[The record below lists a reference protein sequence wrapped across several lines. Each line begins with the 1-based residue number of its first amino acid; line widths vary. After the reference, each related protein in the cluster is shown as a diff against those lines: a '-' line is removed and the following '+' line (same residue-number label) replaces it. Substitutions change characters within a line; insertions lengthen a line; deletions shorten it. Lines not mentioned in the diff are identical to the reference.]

1 MAPFSNP
8 SDAQPDLSEL
18 QERALRRR
26 QRYARA
32 GKLARPLLT
41 FAVVCTSRLWTW
53 VSTWNPAPR
62 TLLHLFI
69 VVLVVLTG
77 IVSRLPADMLMTNR
91 ANPGS
96 TGNFLSDLVAPVFP
110 ASSEYEYTGDT
121 PVPDEAFA
129 AIDALPVIESQPRLH
144 GPFTTMANTV
154 VDSASIRTG
163 PGTEYDQLG
172 TLSMGT
178 SVQVVARHGDWFQV
192 RGRGGEI
199 FWVAAELLNVNA
211 TAREILP
218 EATNIPTPPPPRVG
232 TVNTSNLALR
242 DGPGTTYVGLTR
254 LSNGTSLELLAS
266 YGDWLQVQTA
276 QGTVGWV
283 SGEYLDIADGVI
295 ERVEVVNSV
304 PEPDPALVGAINA
317 QSVNLRGGPGTDYN
331 RIGRLT
337 ADTTLDLLGRHGDWL
352 QVRTPQGT
360 VGWVSSEL
368 ISASNYVVRRVPQ
381 AQDIPALPQPE
392 PQVVAQSDNFDQP
405 AAPEQ
410 PASEPAQREPEPAQ
424 PEPEPE
430 PIRPAADPTQPPEER
445 FEPPAEPTQP
455 PPSPTPPPAERFE
468 PEPTSTRPAPSP
480 TQAPPEPTSTRPAP
494 SPTQP
499 APEPSPTQPAP
510 SPTQPAPDP
519 TEPAPEPEPTEPAP
533 EPSPTQPAPEPSP
546 TQPAPEPTQP
556 APEPEPTQPDLE
568 PEPLPTEPAPEPP
581 PPSPTPEPPPPTPE
595 PTPEPVVPASQV
607 VDFAMQFVGVNYVW
621 GGASPSGFDCSGF
634 TMYVYG
640 NFGLSLPHNAAA
652 QYNTRYGAIIS
663 SQAELLPGD
672 LVFFANTYTAG
683 ISHVGIYIG
692 GGNVV
697 QALSPGQGVGV
708 ASLYSSYWA
717 QHYYSALRPNL

>member
-1 MAPFSNP
+1 MAPFSHP

-41 FAVVCTSRLWTW
+41 FVVVCTSRLWTW
-53 VSTWNPAPR
+53 VSTWKPAPR

-77 IVSRLPADMLMTNR
+77 IVSRLPADMLATNR
-91 ANPGS
+91 TNPGS

-129 AIDALPVIESQPRLH
+129 AIDALPVIESQPQLH
-144 GPFTTMANTV
+144 GPFTTIANTV
-154 VDSASIRTG
+154 VDNAGIRTG
-163 PGTEYDQLG
+163 PGTDYDQLG

-178 SVQVVARHGDWFQV
+178 SVRVVARHGDWFQV
-192 RGRGGEI
+192 RGRSGEI

-218 EATNIPTPPPPRVG
+218 EATNIPTPPLPRVG
-232 TVNTSNLALR
+232 MVNTSNLALR
-242 DGPGTTYVGLTR
+242 DGPGTTYMGLTR
-254 LSNGTSLELLAS
+254 LANGTSLELLVR

-295 ERVEVVNSV
+295 ERVEVVSSV
-304 PEPDPALVGAINA
+304 PDPDPALLGAINA

-331 RIGRLT
+331 RIGTLT

-368 ISASNYVVRRVPQ
+368 IIAGDYIVRRVPV
-381 AQDIPALPQPE
+381 AQNIPALPQPE
-392 PQVVAQSDNFDQP
+392 PQVVAQSNTVNQQP

-410 PASEPAQREPEPAQ
+410 PASEPVQREPEPAQ
-424 PEPEPE
+424 PEPESE
-430 PIRPAADPTQPPEER
+430 PVRPAADPTQPPEER

-455 PPSPTPPPAERFE
+455 PPSPTQPPASPTEPPAERFE
-468 PEPTSTRPAPSP
+468 PSP
-480 TQAPPEPTSTRPAP
+480 T
-494 SPTQP
+494 PTQP
-499 APEPSPTQPAP
+499 PA
-510 SPTQPAPDP
+510 
-519 TEPAPEPEPTEPAP
+519 
-533 EPSPTQPAPEPSP
+533 SPTQPAPEPSP

-556 APEPEPTQPDLE
+556 APEPTQPAPEPTQPAPEPTQPAPEPTQPAPEPDQPDLE

-581 PPSPTPEPPPPTPE
+581 PPEPTPEPPPPTPE

-607 VDFAMQFVGVNYVW
+607 VNFAMQFVGANYVW
-621 GGASPSGFDCSGF
+621 GGAGPGGFDCSGF

-640 NFGLSLPHNAAA
+640 NFGLSLPHSAAA

-663 SQAELLPGD
+663 SQSELLPGD

>member
-1 MAPFSNP
+1 MAPFSHP

-18 QERALRRR
+18 QERALQRR

-41 FAVVCTSRLWTW
+41 FVVVGISRLWNW
-53 VSTWNPAPR
+53 VSTWKLAPR

-77 IVSRLPADMLMTNR
+77 IVSRLPADMLTTNR
-91 ANPGS
+91 TNSAS

-144 GPFTTMANTV
+144 GPFTTVANTV
-154 VDSASIRTG
+154 VDSAGIRAG

-172 TLSMGT
+172 TLSIGT
-178 SVQVVARHGDWFQV
+178 AVQVVARHGDWFQV

-218 EATNIPTPPPPRVG
+218 EAATIPTPPPPRVG

-242 DGPGTTYVGLTR
+242 DGPGTTYEGLIR
-254 LSNGTSLELLAS
+254 LANGTSLELLAR

-276 QGTVGWV
+276 RGTVGWV
-283 SGEYLDIADGVI
+283 SGEYLNIADDVI
-295 ERVEVVNSV
+295 ERVEVVSSV
-304 PEPDPALVGAINA
+304 PDPDPALLGAINA

-331 RIGRLT
+331 RIGTLT

-368 ISASNYVVRRVPQ
+368 IIAGDYIVRRVPV
-381 AQDIPALPQPE
+381 AQNIPALPQPE
-392 PQVVAQSDNFDQP
+392 PQVVAQSNTVDQQP

-410 PASEPAQREPEPAQ
+410 PASEPVQREPEPAQ
-424 PEPEPE
+424 PEPESE
-430 PIRPAADPTQPPEER
+430 PVRPAADPTQPPEER

-455 PPSPTPPPAERFE
+455 PPSPTQPTEPPAERFE
-468 PEPTSTRPAPSP
+468 PSP
-480 TQAPPEPTSTRPAP
+480 TPTQPSA

-510 SPTQPAPDP
+510 SPTQPAPEPSP
-519 TEPAPEPEPTEPAP
+519 TQLAPEPSPTQPAPEPTQPAP

-546 TQPAPEPTQP
+546 TQPAPEPSPTQP

-568 PEPLPTEPAPEPP
+568 PEPLPTEPVPEPP
-581 PPSPTPEPPPPTPE
+581 PPEPTPEPPPPTPE

-607 VDFAMQFVGVNYVW
+607 VDFAMQFVGSNYVW
-621 GGASPSGFDCSGF
+621 GGAGPGGFDCSGF

-640 NFGLSLPHNAAA
+640 NFGLSLPHSAAA

-663 SQAELLPGD
+663 SQSELLPGD